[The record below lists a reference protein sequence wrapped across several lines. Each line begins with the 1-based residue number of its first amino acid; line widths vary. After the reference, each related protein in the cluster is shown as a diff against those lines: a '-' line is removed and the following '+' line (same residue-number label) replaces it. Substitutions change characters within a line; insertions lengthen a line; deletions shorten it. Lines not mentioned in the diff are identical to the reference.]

1 MKYLQMIFYV
11 ACSFFYTQVAALE
24 LSISHFL
31 PPSHGIHT
39 DFLEPW
45 ARALEKKTN
54 GEVKVR
60 IYTAGTH
67 LGRINKQ
74 AAQVRSGI
82 VDMAHGLHSVPSHI
96 FPRTAI
102 MHMPFL
108 VKRADVAT
116 KVMWDLYQQGDLG
129 TEYDDFKVL
138 ALHAHNGGHIHTREF
153 EVKEVEDFKGLRL
166 RAPSPITSSMLKH
179 FKAHSLYMPP
189 NVVYN
194 NLKNGVLKGTIFT
207 WDAVGAFKLY
217 EVLDYHTEAYAYT
230 STFYFLMNKKK
241 YDRLPENVRTAIDE
255 LSGDALIPKFGTWW
269 DKWDAKGR
277 HQVEKKG
284 NTIIK
289 LTEEQRAQWRKQ
301 LEPMITVTLKKMQA
315 KGIKNAPELY
325 RKVQNLV
332 EQYQ

>member
-1 MKYLQMIFYV
+1 MKNFQLIFFV
-11 ACSFFYTQVAALE
+11 VCSFFYTHLTALE

-31 PPSHGIHT
+31 PSSHGIHT

-45 ARALEKKTN
+45 ARALEEKTH
-54 GEVKVR
+54 GEVKVH

-74 AAQVRSGI
+74 VEQVRSGI
-82 VDMAHGLHSVPSHI
+82 VDMAHGLHSVPSHV
-96 FPRTAI
+96 FPRTAM

-116 KVMWDLYQQGDLG
+116 KVMWNLYQQGDLG
-129 TEYDDFKVL
+129 SEYDDFKVL

-153 EVKEVEDFKGLRL
+153 KVQTPEDLKGLRL
-166 RAPSPITSSMLKH
+166 RAPSPITSSMLKY
-179 FKAHSLYMPP
+179 FKAHSLFMPP

-194 NLKNGVLKGTIFT
+194 NLDKGVLKGTIFT

-217 EVLDYHTEAYAYT
+217 EVLDHHTEAYAYT

-241 YDRLPENVRTAIDE
+241 YDRLPQNIRRAIDE
-255 LSGDALIPKFGTWW
+255 LSGDALISQFGEWW

-277 HQVEKKG
+277 SYVEQKG
-284 NTIIK
+284 NTIIT
-289 LTEEQRAQWRKQ
+289 LTDPQREEWKKQ
-301 LEPMITVTLKKMQA
+301 LEPMIAITLKKMQA

-325 RKVQNLV
+325 KKVQKLV
-332 EQYQ
+332 KSYQ